1 MSAANNIIA
10 GQAMILAEIKGINKA
25 VADLGRLDKSMRKT
39 AKNTSVM
46 AKATKMARGALAALV
61 AINIIQRNI
70 NKFSGA
76 LMSTVD
82 AMDQLDKASKRLGL
96 TVQEFQQLSIATKMA
111 GVEFEQLQTGFASM
125 QRNIGMLAMGTGEA
139 KEAFRQLGLS
149 VRDLE
154 GKTGLQQIGIIAD
167 ELNKFSEPAEKGALA
182 MKIFGEGGMRL
193 LPFLNQGSEGI
204 QQLTRNVSILTGE
217 LSEGA
222 VSGLVEVKDLL
233 ALLGETGNIAQAEF
247 FAQFTDIIRVFTL
260 AMIAAAHALK
270 EMDFEKMFSGLME
283 ANIGIDQMTVL
294 TGALTVGV
302 LAFAAGLRVAA
313 GGVAAFTLAA
323 GTASTVA
330 AGLLK
335 VFGELI
341 KVISFGALGNDISMF
356 ADSLMDFSTAL
367 TSGSWSVLSSTVS
380 DTGAIIGEIKD
391 STGSIVSNSAKVWNA
406 WSNTKTEIERAREE
420 SKRLEEN
427 TGGVES
433 NVKKIKQHLE
443 SFRGQAI
450 QFDGFASEQKF
461 EENRRAAQ
469 MARTLDRIERNT
481 RDQIQI
487 ETY

>member
-1 MSAANNIIA
+1 
-10 GQAMILAEIKGINKA
+10 
-25 VADLGRLDKSMRKT
+25 
-39 AKNTSVM
+39 
-46 AKATKMARGALAALV
+46 
-61 AINIIQRNI
+61 
-70 NKFSGA
+70 
-76 LMSTVD
+76 
-82 AMDQLDKASKRLGL
+82 
-96 TVQEFQQLSIATKMA
+96 
-111 GVEFEQLQTGFASM
+111 
-125 QRNIGMLAMGTGEA
+125 
-139 KEAFRQLGLS
+139 
-149 VRDLE
+149 
-154 GKTGLQQIGIIAD
+154 
-167 ELNKFSEPAEKGALA
+167 
-182 MKIFGEGGMRL
+182 
-193 LPFLNQGSEGI
+193 
-204 QQLTRNVSILTGE
+204 
-217 LSEGA
+217 
-222 VSGLVEVKDLL
+222 
-233 ALLGETGNIAQAEF
+233 
-247 FAQFTDIIRVFTL
+247 
-260 AMIAAAHALK
+260 
-270 EMDFEKMFSGLME
+270 MFSGLME

-341 KVISFGALGNDISMF
+341 KAISFGALGNDISMF